1 MFDETQKPAQRR
13 TPNTLPRIAT
23 PQTTAPK
30 NPTLKGSP
38 RRTQD
43 ERSAQMRERLHAATI
58 ALLIEV
64 GYSNTTTVGIARRAN
79 VSRGAQTHHYPEKID
94 LIVAATEDMFCG
106 FARDLDRLAKKLRQ
120 AKLNMEQFLETLWTE
135 ILEGN
140 WFYASLEI
148 IVAARGDALL
158 KARLQPHIYDL
169 HRRFEDIWTATFE
182 PRDGARLDPVVLM
195 NIVMNSF
202 RGMSVQAVLRTD
214 KDYYH
219 QMLSALFAMM
229 DANIQPKR
237 EPR

>member
-1 MFDETQKPAQRR
+1 MLDGKPKPAQKR
-13 TPNTLPRIAT
+13 TPDTPPRIAM
-23 PQTTAPK
+23 PQTVAPK
-30 NPTLKGSP
+30 NPTLKVTP

-120 AKLNMEQFLETLWTE
+120 AKLNMAQFLETLWTE

-140 WFYASLEI
+140 WFYASLEV
-148 IVAARGDALL
+148 IVAARGDELL

-169 HRRFEDIWTATFE
+169 HRRFEDIWTKTFE
-182 PRDGARLDPVVLM
+182 QRDGSRLDPVVLM

-214 KDYYH
+214 KDYYY
-219 QMLSALFAMM
+219 QMLATISTLM
-229 DANIQPKR
+229 DANIRPKT